1 MKNLLNVFSRST
13 VAQNAPLPGTTQVEN
28 NAGGFVWELDIWQR
42 LDRFLVLGSEGGTYY
57 VAERKLTLDNVQ
69 SAMRCLQADGM
80 RLVERVVEISEAGR
94 APKNDPALFLLAAA
108 ASYGDEAVRK
118 AALAA
123 LPRVARTGT
132 HLFHFMQYARPMRGW
147 GRAMRKAVAAWY
159 ACKPVED
166 VVYQTIKYRQRD
178 GWTHRDALRLA
189 HPKAHSGV
197 ENAVYHWV
205 TQGWPQVGP
214 EPHPDPVLRRLW
226 AFETLQT
233 LQDEQAVVGL
243 LKEYNLPWEAVPSQW
258 LASKV
263 VWEALLPHLPL
274 TALLRNLGRLTA
286 NGVLA
291 PLSEA
296 IEMVGERL
304 TDAQRLKSAR
314 VHPLALLMALRT
326 YAQGHGEKGS
336 LNWQP
341 VAQVVDALDLAFYR
355 SFGSLEASGKR
366 VMLALDV
373 SGSMGST
380 RIAGSSLTA
389 REAAA
394 AMALVTANVEKDYVL
409 TIFSNAGSG
418 FMTSQRSHYGGAD
431 GISTFDI
438 SPRERLDDVVRK
450 TAGLPFGGTDCALP
464 MLYALNQG
472 VKIDSF
478 VVYTDSETWA
488 GAVHPTKALQQYRQ
502 QTGIPARLVVV
513 GMTSTAF
520 SIADPNDGGMLDVVG
535 FDPAVPPVITGFMK
549 GE

>member
-28 NAGGFVWELDIWQR
+28 NAGGFVWELDDWQR

-57 VAERKLTLDNVQ
+57 VSERKLTLDNVQ
-69 SAMRCLQADGM
+69 SAVRCIKADGL
-80 RLVERVVEISEAGR
+80 RLVGRVVEISEAGR
-94 APKNDPALFLLAAA
+94 APKNDAALFLLAAA
-108 ASYGDEAVRK
+108 AAYGDEAVRK

-132 HLFHFMQYARPMRGW
+132 HLFSFIQYAQQMRGW

-159 ACKPVED
+159 AARPVED
-166 VVYQTIKYRQRD
+166 VVYQTIKYRQRG

-189 HPKAHSGV
+189 HPKAGSLV

-226 AFETLQT
+226 AFETLQIA
-233 LQDEQAVVGL
+233 QDERAVVAL
-243 LKEYNLPWEAVPSQW
+243 LGEYNLPWEAVPSQW

-263 VWEALLPHLPL
+263 VWEALLPNLPL
-274 TALLRNLGRLTA
+274 TALLRSLGRLTA
-286 NGVLA
+286 CGVLA
-291 PLSEA
+291 PQSEA
-296 IEMVGERL
+296 VDLVVDRL
-304 TDAQRLKSAR
+304 TDSRRLKAAR
-314 VHPLALLMALRT
+314 IHPLALLVGLKT

-336 LNWQP
+336 LKWNP
-341 VAQVVDALDLAFYR
+341 VARVVDALDLAFYR

-373 SGSMGST
+373 SGSMGAAS
-380 RIAGSSLTA
+380 IAGTSLTA

-394 AMALVTANVEKDYVL
+394 AMALITASVEKDYIV
-409 TIFSNAGSG
+409 TIFSNAGAG
-418 FMTSQRSHYGGAD
+418 FMPSQRNTYRSAD

-450 TAGLPFGGTDCALP
+450 TSDLPFGGTDCSLP
-464 MLYALNQG
+464 MLYALRQG
-472 VKIDSF
+472 LLVDAF
-478 VVYTDSETWA
+478 VIYTDSETWA
-488 GAVHPTKALQQYRQ
+488 GEIHPTKALEQYRQ
-502 QTGIPARLVVV
+502 QTGIAAKLVVV
-513 GMTSTAF
+513 GMTATAF

-535 FDPAVPPVITGFMK
+535 FDPAAPPVITGFIK